1 VARASAKIEDL
12 KAGRLPPIC
21 AKTGEPADGS
31 IPIEFTST
39 PAWTLILL
47 LFGIIPFF
55 IARAFSTVRVVGLVP
70 MSDVAQRRKRAFDRA
85 SVGLLL
91 LSVTVLAIGVA
102 THRAVV
108 LTGVA
113 MVIATALFVFFGV
126 PFVLPSGEVSGDWV
140 RLSFVDR
147 RFANALDD
155 WYGTP
160 DRASLVRSSVA
171 TKGTLSAL
179 SRSP

>member
-1 VARASAKIEDL
+1 VARASATIEDL

-31 IPIEFTST
+31 VPIEFTST
-39 PAWTLILL
+39 PGWTLILL

-55 IARAFSTVRVVGLVP
+55 IAHAFSTVRVVGLVP
-70 MSDVAQRRKRAFDRA
+70 MSDVARRRKRAFDKA
-85 SVGLLL
+85 SVGFLL
-91 LSVTVLAIGVA
+91 LSVAVLAIGFA

-108 LTGVA
+108 LTGAA
-113 MVIATALFVFFGV
+113 MVIATAIFVFFGV

-147 RFANALDD
+147 RFAKALDD
-155 WYGTP
+155 WYGST
-160 DRASLVRSSVA
+160 
-171 TKGTLSAL
+171 
-179 SRSP
+179 